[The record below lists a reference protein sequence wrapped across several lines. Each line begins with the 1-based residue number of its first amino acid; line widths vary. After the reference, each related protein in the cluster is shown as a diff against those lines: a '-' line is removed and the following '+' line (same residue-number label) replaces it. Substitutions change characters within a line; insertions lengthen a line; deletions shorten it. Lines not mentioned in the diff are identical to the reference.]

1 MPDFQHI
8 VYIGLGSNLE
18 KPVDQIISARS
29 AIKHLQDVQE
39 IAFSSLYR
47 SPPMGPKD
55 QPDYINAVMAINT
68 TLEPLDLLRK
78 LQQIENQH
86 GRVRKDQRW
95 AARTLD
101 LDILLY
107 SNQQIDHPDLKVPH
121 YGMADRAFVLYP
133 LHEIAPELDI
143 PGVGKLTDLLMKV
156 PPDGL
161 EKIYL

>member
-1 MPDFQHI
+1 MSDSQLI
-8 VYIGLGSNLE
+8 AYIGLGSNLVN
-18 KPVDQIISARS
+18 PVDQINAARS
-29 AIKHLQDVQE
+29 AINHLPDVQE
-39 IAFSSLYR
+39 SAFSSLYR
-47 SPPMGPKD
+47 SSPMGPKD

-86 GRVRKDQRW
+86 GRIRKHQRW
-95 AARTLD
+95 GARTLD

-107 SNQQIDHPDLKVPH
+107 GDQKINYPELQIPH

-133 LHEIAPELDI
+133 LHEIAPQLDI
-143 PGVGKLTDLLMKV
+143 PGAGKLTDLLNKV

-161 EKIYL
+161 EKLKL